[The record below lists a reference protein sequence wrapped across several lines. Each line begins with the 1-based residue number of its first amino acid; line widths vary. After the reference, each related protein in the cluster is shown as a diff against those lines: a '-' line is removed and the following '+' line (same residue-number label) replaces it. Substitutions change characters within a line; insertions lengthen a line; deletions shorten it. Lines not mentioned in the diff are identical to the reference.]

1 MLVLGIDPGYR
12 SLGLALV
19 DTEKGKILSAE
30 TVDCGTNPVTQHKL
44 LNLALDEFMANHPGV
59 ELVATERPPFGFSGA
74 AGGKT
79 ACLMWWV
86 LGGLGSWAARRSIP
100 LRDITPKALKNFAVA
115 TIGKRYEDWPQKG
128 KYKTRSEKKWGMA
141 EAVKKLT
148 GANEHSS
155 DHEADAVLA
164 AFALAP
170 EK

>member
-1 MLVLGIDPGYR
+1 MLILGIDPGYR

-19 DTEKGKILSAE
+19 DTENGDIVCSKTI
-30 TVDCGTNPVTQHKL
+30 DCGTNPLTQHKL
-44 LNLALDEFMANHPGV
+44 LNLALDDLLDDHPDI
-59 ELVATERPPFGFSGA
+59 ELVATERPPFGFAGSKT
-74 AGGKT
+74 GGKT

-86 LGGLGSWAARRSIP
+86 LGGLGSWAARRKIP
-100 LRDITPKALKNFAVA
+100 LRDITPTALKNFAVA

-164 AFALAP
+164 AFALKP
-170 EK
+170 